1 MVQPLS
7 SSRKNCY
14 FLDSSKDTF
23 LNSFNAF
30 SNSNEALRARVP
42 AALFPFEFK
51 VNINN
56 PMYSSSLLLFYI
68 I

>member
-42 AALFPFEFK
+42 AALFPFEACNSASAIKTSFNSLIF
-51 VNINN
+51 VN
-56 PMYSSSLLLFYI
+56 
-68 I
+68 